1 MKKKYPFIRIVDLLL
16 RVIWYLQWLFGV
28 ALFISAISIIADVSW
43 FNVEKIKGFHITYS
57 EIDLGSIQMHDN
69 QEHLAKLTN
78 GEGRLHI
85 SDLDH
90 KITLFKIIGAF
101 LELLVGMYII
111 YLLRRIFANLKVGE
125 FFVNANGQCLRKIA
139 ISIVGISLFISGY
152 QYVISSYIYNHFSI
166 EGIVLKRAA
175 EIDTKTLLF
184 GIMIFVV
191 AMIFIKGAEIKEE
204 QDLTI

>member
-1 MKKKYPFIRIVDLLL
+1 MKKKYPFLRIVDLLL
-16 RVIWYLQWLFGV
+16 RVIWYFQWIFGV
-28 ALFISAISIIADVSW
+28 VLLISAISIIADVSW
-43 FNVEKIKGFHITYS
+43 FNVEKIKGFHIAYS
-57 EIDLGSIQMHDN
+57 EIDLGSVQMQDD

-85 SDLDH
+85 SEMDH
-90 KITLFKIIGAF
+90 KITVFKIIGAF

-111 YLLRRIFANLKVGE
+111 YLLRRIFTNLKVGE
-125 FFVNANGQCLRKIA
+125 FFVVANGHYLRRIA

-152 QYVISSYIYNHFSI
+152 QYIISSYIYNHFSI
-166 EGIVLKRAA
+166 EGIVLKRSA
-175 EIDTKTLLF
+175 EIDTRTLLF